1 MMLRRGFI
9 LFLPRL
15 VGLLVVA
22 CCSVSI
28 VYMLACTPKGDNQQ
42 LALPRVHGPTAKEGY
57 EAILQ
62 EREEQHRNYIVSLKK
77 QIAQLKA
84 ELQGRSEQLKNVQDQ
99 HSDPLDIRLDHS
111 NPEKAQAN
119 LLAFLRSQIDK
130 AEVHSGI
137 KLSTE
142 YAAVPFESF
151 TLQKVYQLET
161 GLTRHPEEKP
171 VRKDKRDELIEVIE
185 LALGSL
191 NNPEGDSNAKHHV
204 YTASDFVEGIYRTE
218 KDKGTL
224 YELTFKGDTK
234 HQFKKM
240 VLFRPFGPVMKVKN
254 ENVNIADTLINVIV
268 PLAKRA
274 SKFRQFMQNFRW
286 VSIPVLPLL
295 FPTWKVRCNFRIDE
309 CFLSSRSANFKNF
322 TFIQLNEEFSR
333 GKGLDVGARFWK
345 GNNVVLFFCDVD
357 IYFTAEFLNSC
368 RLNTQPG
375 KKVFYPVLFSQYN
388 PSIIYGHHDS
398 IPSLEQQLVI
408 KKETGFWRDFGFGMT
423 CQYRSDFINI
433 GGFDL
438 DIKGWGGEDVH
449 LYRKYLHSNLIVI
462 RTPVRGLFHLWH
474 EKQCLD
480 ELTSEQYKMCMQSKA
495 MNEASH
501 GQLGMLVFKQEIET
515 HLHRQKLSS
524 RKT

>member
-15 VGLLVVA
+15 IGLLVVA

-28 VYMLACTPKGDNQQ
+28 FYMLACTPKGDNQQ
-42 LALPRVHGPTAKEGY
+42 LALPRVHSPTVKEGY

-62 EREEQHRNYIVSLKK
+62 EREEQHRNYIISLKK

-84 ELQGRSEQLKNVQDQ
+84 ELQGRTEQLKNMQNQ
-99 HSDPLDIRLDHS
+99 YPAPLDIHLDHS
-111 NPEKAQAN
+111 KPEKAQAN
-119 LLAFLRSQIDK
+119 LLAFLRSQVDK
-130 AEVHSGI
+130 AEVHSGV

-185 LALGSL
+185 LAVGSL
-191 NNPEGDSNAKHHV
+191 NKPDGISKAKPRL

-218 KDKGTL
+218 KNKGTL
-224 YELTFKGDTK
+224 YELTFKGDAK
-234 HQFKKM
+234 HQFKKI

-254 ENVNIADTLINVIV
+254 ENVNMADTLINVIV

-274 SKFRQFMQNFRW
+274 SKFRQFMQNFREMGIQQDGRIHLT
-286 VSIPVLPLL
+286 VVYFGKEQMNEVKSILEN
-295 FPTWKVRCNFRIDE
+295 TSK
-309 CFLSSRSANFKNF
+309 SANFKNF

-375 KKVFYPVLFSQYN
+375 TAPHEVHCLSTGSTYY
-388 PSIIYGHHDS
+388 I
-398 IPSLEQQLVI
+398 I

-449 LYRKYLHSNLIVI
+449 LYRKYLHSNLMVI

-480 ELTSEQYKMCMQSKA
+480 ELTPEQYKMCMQSKA

-501 GQLGMLVFKQEIET
+501 GQLGMLVFKHEIET
-515 HLHRQKLSS
+515 HLQKQKLSS
-524 RKT
+524 KKM

>member
-1 MMLRRGFI
+1 MMLRRGF
-9 LFLPRL
+9 LVFLPRL
-15 VGLLVVA
+15 AGLLVVA

-28 VYMLACTPKGDNQQ
+28 VYMLACTPKGDDEQ
-42 LALPRVHGPTAKEGY
+42 LALPRAHSPTSKEGY
-57 EAILQ
+57 EAVLQ
-62 EREEQHRNYIVSLKK
+62 EREEQHRDYIISLKK

-84 ELQGRSEQLKNVQDQ
+84 ELQGRNEQLKNVQEQLPDSLAV
-99 HSDPLDIRLDHS
+99 HIDHS
-111 NPEKAQAN
+111 NPAKVQAD
-119 LLAFLRSQIDK
+119 LLSFLRSQIAK
-130 AEVHSGI
+130 AEVHSGF

-142 YAAVPFESF
+142 YAVVPFESF
-151 TLQKVYQLET
+151 TLQKVYQLEM

-171 VRKDKRDELIEVIE
+171 VRRDRRDELTEVIE

-191 NNPEGDSNAKHHV
+191 NHPEADGNARQRV
-204 YTASDFVEGIYRTE
+204 FTASDFVEGIYRTE

-224 YELTFKGDTK
+224 YELTFKGDAK
-234 HQFKKM
+234 HQFKKI

-254 ENVNIADTLINVIV
+254 ENVNMADTLINIIV

-274 SKFRQFMQNFRW
+274 SKFRQFMQNF
-286 VSIPVLPLL
+286 SIETAFTEQMNEVKSILEN
-295 FPTWKVRCNFRIDE
+295 TSK
-309 CFLSSRSANFKNF
+309 SANFKNF

-333 GKGLDVGARFWK
+333 GKGLDVGARVWK

-398 IPSLEQQLVI
+398 IPPLEQQLII

-449 LYRKYLHSNLIVI
+449 LYRKYLHSNLIVV
-462 RTPVRGLFHLWH
+462 RTPVRSLFHLWH
-474 EKQCLD
+474 EKRCPD
-480 ELTSEQYKMCMQSKA
+480 ELTPEQYKMCMQSKA

-501 GQLGMLVFKQEIET
+501 GQLGMLVFRQEIET

-524 RKT
+524 KKT